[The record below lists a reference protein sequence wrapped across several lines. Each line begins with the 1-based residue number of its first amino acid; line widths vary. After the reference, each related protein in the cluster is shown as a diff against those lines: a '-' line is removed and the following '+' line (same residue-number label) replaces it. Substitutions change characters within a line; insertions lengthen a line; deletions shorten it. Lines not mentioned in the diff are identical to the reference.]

1 MTRLKRIAIFGGS
14 SEDAPAAYYEAA
26 GRLGTLMAQRGLGI
40 VYGGGAV
47 GMMGAV
53 ADAALASGGEVIGV
67 ITEKLA
73 DFEVGHTGIT
83 RLEIVATMHPR
94 KARMAELADGF
105 IAMPGG
111 WGTLEEIFE
120 AVTWSQLNDHVKP
133 CGLYDVEGFWSGLD
147 AWLDQVSETGF
158 IRATHR
164 ELLCRES
171 DPGALIDALERQEIP
186 TFAPWLLED
195 TAT

>member
-1 MTRLKRIAIFGGS
+1 MSKLKRVAIYGGS
-14 SEDAPAAYYEAA
+14 SQDAPQAYYEAA
-26 GRLGTLMAQRGLGI
+26 ARLGTEVAQRGIGI

-53 ADAALASGGEVIGV
+53 ADAALAAGGEVIGV
-67 ITEKLA
+67 ITEKL
-73 DFEVGHTGIT
+73 DGFEVGHTGVT
-83 RLEIVATMHPR
+83 RLETVASMHPR

-120 AVTWSQLNDHVKP
+120 AVTWAQLNDHMKP

-147 AWLDQVSETGF
+147 GWLDHVSSVGF

-164 ELLCRES
+164 GLLCRES
-171 DPGALIDALERQEIP
+171 DPATLITALEEQEIP
-186 TFAPWLLED
+186 VFAPWL
-195 TAT
+195 TSQ

>member
-1 MTRLKRIAIFGGS
+1 MSKLKRVAIYGGS
-14 SEDAPAAYYEAA
+14 SQDAPDAYYEAA
-26 GRLGTLMAQRGLGI
+26 ARLGTVVAQRGIGV

-53 ADAALASGGEVIGV
+53 ADAALAAGGEVIGV

-73 DFEVGHTGIT
+73 GFEVGHTGVT
-83 RLEIVATMHPR
+83 RLETVSTMHPR

-120 AVTWSQLNDHVKP
+120 AVTWAQLNDHMKP
-133 CGLYDVEGFWSGLD
+133 CALYDVDGFWSGLD
-147 AWLDQVSETGF
+147 AWLDQVSSVGF
-158 IRATHR
+158 IRPTHR
-164 ELLCRES
+164 GLLCRES
-171 DPGALIDALERQEIP
+171 DPEVLISTLEQQEVP
-186 TFAPWLLED
+186 VFAPWLVEE
-195 TAT
+195 